1 MNPVDTCF
9 ILICSAMVM
18 FMTPGLALF
27 YGGMVRAKNV
37 LGTVMHSFVMLGLAS
52 VVWVLIGYTLA
63 FGTDIGGLIGGLD
76 FLALRGVGMDT
87 LNSPAD
93 NLPHLTFMI
102 FQCMFAVITPAL
114 ITGAFAERIKFSG
127 FLIFSVLWIIF
138 VYSPMAHWV
147 WGGGWMDELGALD
160 FAGGAVVHMSSGAAA
175 LAACIVL
182 GKRRGYGTQPF
193 IPHNLPMTLIGA
205 SILWFG
211 WFGFNAGSALAVD
224 GIAANAFVTTQLATA
239 IAVLAWIGMEWIHLG
254 KPTTLGA
261 ASGAIAGLV
270 AITPAAG
277 FVGPMAAL
285 AIGGVAGML
294 CYGAVLL
301 KHKLGYDDALDV
313 VGIHGVGG
321 TWGALATGIFASIGA
336 QGLLYGNP
344 GQLWIQLVSVVAT
357 WAFCFTASYV
367 IFKLIDALVGLRVA
381 DEDEI
386 KGLDVAQHSETG
398 YEYYPTVGQ
407 GA

>member
-1 MNPVDTCF
+1 MNPVDTGF
-9 ILICSAMVM
+9 ILICAALVM

-37 LGTVMHSFVMLGLAS
+37 LGTVMHSFIMLGLAS
-52 VVWVLIGYTLA
+52 VVWVLVGYTLA

-76 FLALRGVGMDT
+76 FLALRGVGMDNV
-87 LNSPAD
+87 NSPAD
-93 NLPHLTFMI
+93 NLPHLLFMI

-114 ITGAFAERIKFSG
+114 ISGAFAERIKFSG
-127 FLIFSVLWIIF
+127 FLLFSVLWIIF

-147 WGGGWMDELGALD
+147 WGGGWMGEMGALD

-182 GKRRGYGTQPF
+182 GKRKGYGKQAF

-211 WFGFNAGSALAVD
+211 WFGFNAGSALAAD
-224 GIAANAFVTTQLATA
+224 GIAVNAFVTTHLATA
-239 IAVLAWIGMEWIHLG
+239 IAAMSWIAMEWFHRG

-270 AITPAAG
+270 AITPGAG
-277 FVGPMAAL
+277 FVGPMASL
-285 AIGGVAGML
+285 VIGGLAGVL

-301 KHKLGYDDALDV
+301 KHRLGYDDALDV

-336 QGLLYGNP
+336 EGLLYGNP
-344 GQLWIQLVSVVAT
+344 GQLWIQFVSVVAT
-357 WAFCFTASYV
+357 WAFCFVASYI
-367 IFKLIDALVGLRVA
+367 IFKIVDGLVGLRVA
-381 DEDEI
+381 EEDEI
-386 KGLDVAQHSETG
+386 KGLDIAEHSETG
-398 YEYYPTVGQ
+398 YQY
-407 GA
+407 